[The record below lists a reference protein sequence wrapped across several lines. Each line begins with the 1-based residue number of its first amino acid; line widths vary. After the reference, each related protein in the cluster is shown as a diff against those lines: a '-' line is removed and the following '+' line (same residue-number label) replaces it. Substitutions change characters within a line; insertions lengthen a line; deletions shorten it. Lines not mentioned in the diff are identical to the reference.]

1 MKKDIS
7 KGAKLAIYI
16 FLFLICL
23 ICIIPIITVISI
35 SFSSD
40 LQIAK
45 EGYGILPKGFTLDAY
60 KYVFKDASAIFRSYG
75 VTIVV
80 TLMGLVLGLLLNSL
94 IAYVLS
100 RRDYA
105 YRKQLTIFLII
116 PMVLNG
122 GLVPTY
128 IWMTKYLHMKN
139 TIWAMLLP
147 LLIVPWFIILLR
159 TFFSEIPSSL
169 MEAATVDGAGELT
182 IFFKIVLPLAK
193 PALATVGMFI
203 TLNYWNDWFQPLMY
217 IDNRDVQFAVS
228 TVYPY
233 ERCPGNAEEF
243 GNIRNGYEH
252 CGYADRIHAYG
263 NVRNCSRPYAYGI
276 PVLPEVLCKRS
287 YCGRRKGLILLYFVR
302 ESNKECNN
310 SYI

>member
-217 IDNRDVQFAVS
+217 IDNRELYNLQYRLYILMRDVQEMLKNSAIS
-228 TVYPY
+228 
-233 ERCPGNAEEF
+233 GM
-243 GNIRNGYEH
+243 GMSI
-252 CGYADRIHAYG
+252 ADM
-263 NVRNCSRPYAYGI
+263 PT
-276 PVLPEVLCKRS
+276 
-287 YCGRRKGLILLYFVR
+287 
-302 ESNKECNN
+302 
-310 SYI
+310 

>member
-1 MKKDIS
+1 MKKDLSVGS
-7 KGAKLAIYI
+7 KVAIYV
-16 FLFLICL
+16 FLGIICL
-23 ICIIPIITVISI
+23 ICVIPIITVVSI

-40 LQIAK
+40 LAIAK
-45 EGYGILPKGFTLDAY
+45 EGYGILPKDFTLDAY
-60 KYVFKDASAIFRSYG
+60 KYVFKDAAAIFRSYG

-80 TLMGLVLGLLLNSL
+80 TVMGLVLGLLFNSM

-105 YRKQLTIFLII
+105 YRKQLTVFLII
-116 PMVLNG
+116 PMILNG

-128 IWMTKYLHMKN
+128 IWLTKYLHLKN

-159 TFFSEIPSSL
+159 TFFAEIPSSL
-169 MEAATVDGAGELT
+169 VEAATVDGAGEMT

-217 IDNRDVQFAVS
+217 IDERELYNLQYRLYILMRDVQ
-228 TVYPY
+228 
-233 ERCPGNAEEF
+233 EMLKNAAIS
-243 GNIRNGYEH
+243 GMGMSI
-252 CGYADRIHAYG
+252 ADMPTESMRMAMCVIAAGPMLVVFPFFQKYF
-263 NVRNCSRPYAYGI
+263 V
-276 PVLPEVLCKRS
+276 
-287 YCGRRKGLILLYFVR
+287 KGLTVGGV
-302 ESNKECNN
+302 KG
-310 SYI
+310 

>member
-1 MKKDIS
+1 MKKDLSIGS
-7 KGAKLAIYI
+7 KIAIYV
-16 FLFLICL
+16 FLGIICL
-23 ICIIPIITVISI
+23 VCVIPIITVISI

-40 LQIAK
+40 LAIAK
-45 EGYGILPKGFTLDAY
+45 EGYGILPKDFTFDAY
-60 KYVFKDASAIFRSYG
+60 KYVFKDAAAIFRSYG

-80 TLMGLVLGLLLNSL
+80 TAMGLILGLLFNSM

-105 YRKQLTIFLII
+105 YRKPLTVFLII

-128 IWMTKYLHMKN
+128 IWLTKYLHLKN

-159 TFFSEIPSSL
+159 TFFAEIPSSL
-169 MEAATVDGAGELT
+169 VEAATVDGAGEMT

-217 IDNRDVQFAVS
+217 IDERELYNLQYRLYILMRDVQ
-228 TVYPY
+228 
-233 ERCPGNAEEF
+233 EMLKNAAIS
-243 GNIRNGYEH
+243 GMGMSI
-252 CGYADRIHAYG
+252 ADMPTESMRMAMCVIAAGPMLVIFPFFQKYF
-263 NVRNCSRPYAYGI
+263 V
-276 PVLPEVLCKRS
+276 
-287 YCGRRKGLILLYFVR
+287 KGLTVGGV
-302 ESNKECNN
+302 KG
-310 SYI
+310 

>member
-7 KGAKLAIYI
+7 FGPKLAIYI
-16 FLFLICL
+16 FLVCICL
-23 ICIIPIITVISI
+23 ICVVPIITVISI

-45 EGYGILPKGFTLDAY
+45 EGYGIFPKGFTLDAY
-60 KYVFKDASAIFRSYG
+60 KYVFKDSAAIFRSYG

-80 TLMGLVLGLLLNSL
+80 TLMGLIAGLLLNSM

-105 YRKQLTIFLII
+105 YRKQLTVYLII

-217 IDNRDVQFAVS
+217 IDDRTLYNLQYRLYILMRDVQEMLKNSAIS
-228 TVYPY
+228 
-233 ERCPGNAEEF
+233 GM
-243 GNIRNGYEH
+243 GMSI
-252 CGYADRIHAYG
+252 ADMPTESMRMAMCVIAAGPMLVIFPFFQKYF
-263 NVRNCSRPYAYGI
+263 V
-276 PVLPEVLCKRS
+276 
-287 YCGRRKGLILLYFVR
+287 KGLTVGGV
-302 ESNKECNN
+302 KG
-310 SYI
+310 

>member
-7 KGAKLAIYI
+7 FGPKLAIYL
-16 FLFLICL
+16 FLVLICL
-23 ICIIPIITVISI
+23 ICVIPIITVVSI

-45 EGYGILPKGFTLDAY
+45 EGYGIFPKGFVLDAY
-60 KYVFKDASAIFRSYG
+60 KYVFKDSEAILRSYG
-75 VTIVV
+75 VTILV
-80 TLMGLVLGLLLNSL
+80 TLMGLVGGLLLNAM

-100 RRDYA
+100 RRDYV
-105 YRKQLTIFLII
+105 YRKQLTVFLII

-128 IWMTKYLHMKN
+128 IWMTKYLNLKN

-169 MEAATVDGAGELT
+169 MEAATVDGAGEFT

-217 IDNRDVQFAVS
+217 VDNRDLYNLQYRLYILMRDVQEMMKNSAIS
-228 TVYPY
+228 
-233 ERCPGNAEEF
+233 GM
-243 GNIRNGYEH
+243 GISI
-252 CGYADRIHAYG
+252 ADMPTESMRMAMCVIAAGPMLVIFPFFQKYF
-263 NVRNCSRPYAYGI
+263 V
-276 PVLPEVLCKRS
+276 
-287 YCGRRKGLILLYFVR
+287 KGLTVGGV
-302 ESNKECNN
+302 KG
-310 SYI
+310 

>member
-1 MKKDIS
+1 MKKDLSVGS
-7 KGAKLAIYI
+7 KVAIYV
-16 FLFLICL
+16 FLGIICL
-23 ICIIPIITVISI
+23 ICVIPIITVVSI

-40 LQIAK
+40 LAIAK
-45 EGYGILPKGFTLDAY
+45 EGYGILPKDFTLDAY
-60 KYVFKDASAIFRSYG
+60 KYVFKDAAAIFRSYG

-80 TLMGLVLGLLLNSL
+80 TVMGLVLGLLFNSM

-105 YRKQLTIFLII
+105 YRKQLTVFLII

-128 IWMTKYLHMKN
+128 IWLTKYLHLKN

-159 TFFSEIPSSL
+159 TFFAEIPSSL
-169 MEAATVDGAGELT
+169 VEAATVDGAGEMT
-182 IFFKIVLPLAK
+182 IFFKVVLPLAK

-217 IDNRDVQFAVS
+217 IDERELYNLQYRLYILMRDVQ
-228 TVYPY
+228 
-233 ERCPGNAEEF
+233 EMLKNAAIS
-243 GNIRNGYEH
+243 GMGMSI
-252 CGYADRIHAYG
+252 ADMPTESMRMAMCVIAAGPMLVVFPFFQKYF
-263 NVRNCSRPYAYGI
+263 V
-276 PVLPEVLCKRS
+276 
-287 YCGRRKGLILLYFVR
+287 KGLTVGVV
-302 ESNKECNN
+302 KG
-310 SYI
+310 

>member
-7 KGAKLAIYI
+7 FGPKLAIYL
-16 FLFLICL
+16 FLVLICL
-23 ICIIPIITVISI
+23 ICVIPIITVVSI

-45 EGYGILPKGFTLDAY
+45 EGYGIFPKGFVLDAY
-60 KYVFKDASAIFRSYG
+60 KYVFKDSEAILRSYG
-75 VTIVV
+75 VTILV
-80 TLMGLVLGLLLNSL
+80 TLMGLVGGLLLNAM

-100 RRDYA
+100 RRDYV
-105 YRKQLTIFLII
+105 YRKQLTVFLII

-128 IWMTKYLHMKN
+128 IWMTKYLNLKN
-139 TIWAMLLP
+139 TIWAMLLT

-169 MEAATVDGAGELT
+169 MEAATVDGAGEFT

-217 IDNRDVQFAVS
+217 VDNRDLYNLQYRLYILMRDVQEMMKNSAIS
-228 TVYPY
+228 
-233 ERCPGNAEEF
+233 GM
-243 GNIRNGYEH
+243 GISI
-252 CGYADRIHAYG
+252 ADMPTESMRMAMCVIAAGPMLVIFPFFQKYF
-263 NVRNCSRPYAYGI
+263 V
-276 PVLPEVLCKRS
+276 
-287 YCGRRKGLILLYFVR
+287 KGLTVGGV
-302 ESNKECNN
+302 KG
-310 SYI
+310 